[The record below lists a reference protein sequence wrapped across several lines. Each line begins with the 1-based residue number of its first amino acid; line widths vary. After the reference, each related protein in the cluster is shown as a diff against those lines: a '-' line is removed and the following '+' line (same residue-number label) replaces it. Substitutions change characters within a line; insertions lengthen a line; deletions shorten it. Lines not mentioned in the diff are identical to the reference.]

1 MQSFLISIAII
12 TCLFAVAYSIGK
24 LVFRSKS
31 PSMYNQTKVNTRQL
45 ELHDNPDVEHQTYN
59 LNYMVNRDE
68 LHHKYGVLN
77 EESVE
82 MVETS
87 D

>member
-1 MQSFLISIAII
+1 
-12 TCLFAVAYSIGK
+12 
-24 LVFRSKS
+24 
-31 PSMYNQTKVNTRQL
+31 MYNQTKVNTRQL

-82 MVETS
+82 MIETS